1 MKLYK
6 LAILVFVLGF
16 WQNAQAQ
23 DYIVVN
29 AGSTVHLL
37 AEPDEYPEYV
47 WFYNGKVIPNESTA
61 FLAATQEGF
70 YTVFALNEGGCPS
83 DFSDEFQIIF
93 GFPPPTGPPDQ
104 IFCANS
110 QITISDIVINGENIK
125 WYSTPTGGT
134 PLNPNHLLSMGDYY
148 ASQTINGIES
158 PDRFKVTV
166 TMVDCSD
173 LLFIKKETNNNFP
186 DVGNLITFTIKVHNN
201 SSMSVTDIV
210 VEEKM
215 PSGYAYVS
223 SNASAGIYNPVSGI
237 WAIPEIQSMQF
248 ETLEIT
254 VEVLEGGIYKN
265 IACVVSSVP
274 DDPDQDD
281 CAEAET
287 FPTCLLVYNEF
298 TPNGDGENDFF
309 KIRCID
315 DFPNNTLRIY
325 NRWGHLVYEKKSY
338 QNDWTGIAN
347 RGQVLLQEDKKLP
360 TGTYFYSLE
369 LGTDRKPLVGWL
381 YLMQE

>member
-1 MKLYK
+1 ML
-6 LAILVFVLGF
+6 LALG
-16 WQNAQAQ
+16 WLSAHAQA

-29 AGSTVHLL
+29 SGSTVNL
-37 AEPDEYPEYV
+37 AAQPDTYPEYV

-61 FLAATQEGF
+61 YLAATQEGF

-93 GFPPPTGPPDQ
+93 GFPPPTGPSDQ

-110 QITISDIVINGENIK
+110 QKTISDIVVNGENIK

-134 PLNPNHLLSMGDYY
+134 PLSPNHLLTSGIYY

-158 PDRFKVTV
+158 PDRFMVTI

-173 LLFIKKETNNNFP
+173 LLFISKKSNNNFP
-186 DVGNLITFTIKVHNN
+186 DVGDLITFTIEVHNN
-201 SSMSVTDIV
+201 SSIPVTDIV

-215 PSGYAYVS
+215 PSGYAYIS
-223 SNASAGIYNPVSGI
+223 SIASAGIYNPVSGI
-237 WAIPEIQSMQF
+237 WVIPEIQSMQSV
-248 ETLEIT
+248 TLEIT

-265 IACVVSSVP
+265 IVCVISSVP

-338 QNDWTGIAN
+338 QNEWKGIAN
-347 RGQVLLQEDKKLP
+347 RGEVMFQEDKKLP
-360 TGTYFYSLE
+360 TGTYFYSLD
-369 LGTDRKPLVGWL
+369 LGTGRKPLVGWL